1 MGPVLLPPPP
11 LRPRRSLLRRPGRA
25 SIPVIPAP
33 RPLVRAAPAPRRPRP
48 HPVRT
53 GTRPRRGATPR
64 AQVRERGRAR
74 AGLRGPDRFR
84 GPTASS
90 RLPPVPERSQ
100 SRIHP
105 SVQPTRACELCLST
119 GRGMGPAVI
128 QGPAEGRVRDRRST
142 ATGGTMPATRGS
154 PTRFRRPEA
163 QVGRPAS
170 RRTAGGL
177 GTVQLGTTRR
187 RGGRLRRPGSSRHL
201 SGSRRSPR
209 DPRPRR
215 RPGPHPPPISSPPDA
230 VLRPLLTTILRRPRI
245 ASPRRPAPRPL
256 PTVTAQRLVLGR
268 PPIPGP
274 PETGPRLLR
283 IGSRVP
289 GTRPDMN
296 ERRLPRIELRIRAA
310 PDRGR
315 CLLVG
320 TPGWSDPRLL
330 GRRAGSVPARRV
342 GSSASDGRRRGR
354 RPVQLRRRPVQL
366 RRHPRTGLPG
376 TSRPLPGGR
385 MLRWT
390 TRATRVLAPPGG
402 WLAWQGRTWR
412 RSGQPIRRH
421 RTGRR
426 GCRATSHARW
436 NRDLRSFLSDLKQAP
451 VDRLVLREPTPEPGG
466 RGARWGMPAEPG
478 GRTAPPRSS
487 PEPHGR
493 AGRRRLRVG
502 RLRAPAGGRT
512 RRWSPLPAGRRA
524 GRPSPPRLR
533 VVGPAKNRRLARV
546 VGPSA
551 ATGT

>member
-1 MGPVLLPPPP
+1 
-11 LRPRRSLLRRPGRA
+11 
-25 SIPVIPAP
+25 
-33 RPLVRAAPAPRRPRP
+33 
-48 HPVRT
+48 
-53 GTRPRRGATPR
+53 
-64 AQVRERGRAR
+64 
-74 AGLRGPDRFR
+74 
-84 GPTASS
+84 
-90 RLPPVPERSQ
+90 
-100 SRIHP
+100 
-105 SVQPTRACELCLST
+105 
-119 GRGMGPAVI
+119 MGPAVI

-142 ATGGTMPATRGS
+142 ASRGTMPARRGS
-154 PTRFRRPEA
+154 PTRSRRPEA
-163 QVGRPAS
+163 RVGTPAS

-177 GTVQLGTTRR
+177 GTTRR
-187 RGGRLRRPGSSRHL
+187 RGRRLRRPGSSRHL

-215 RPGPHPPPISSPPDA
+215 RPGPSPPPISSPPGA
-230 VLRPLLTTILRRPRI
+230 VLRPLLTTILRRPRT
-245 ASPRRPAPRPL
+245 ASPRRSALRSLPTVIARRPAPRPR
-256 PTVTAQRLVLGR
+256 PTVVPRRLVLAR

-274 PETGPRLLR
+274 PKTGPRLLGT
-283 IGSRVP
+283 GSRVP

-296 ERRLPRIELRIRAA
+296 DRRLPRIELRIRAA

-320 TPGWSDPRLL
+320 IPGWSDPRLL
-330 GRRAGSVPARRV
+330 GRRAGSGPARRV

-366 RRHPRTGLPG
+366 RRRPRTGLPG

-451 VDRLVLREPTPEPGG
+451 VDRLVRGPTPGPGG
-466 RGARWGMPAEPG
+466 RGARRGRSAEPG
-478 GRTAPPRSS
+478 GRTAPQRSS
-487 PEPHGR
+487 PEPDGR

-502 RLRAPAGGRT
+502 RQRTQAGGRT
-512 RRWSPLPAGRRA
+512 RRWSPRPAGRRA
-524 GRPSPPRLR
+524 GRLSRPRLL
-533 VVGPAKNRRLARV
+533 VVGPAKDRRPARM
-546 VGPSA
+546 GTSA